1 MVELR
6 RPDPS
11 WHAAWLA
18 MAEEFGGQDIDGSAM
33 DRRTVDEL
41 RDPEAFAAWVRE
53 REMHERGEAVP
64 EGWVPSSLR
73 WVTEDGEIL
82 GTIRLRHQLNELLL
96 RDGGHIGYAVRPTA
110 RRRGVASRALALML
124 EECRARGISRV
135 LLTCDDDNLAS
146 ARTIEAN
153 GGVLEDVLDGTR
165 RYWITT
171 SGG

>member
-18 MAEEFGGQDIDGSAM
+18 MAEEFGDQHIDGSAM

-41 RDPEAFAAWVRE
+41 HDPETFRAWVRE
-53 REMHERGEAVP
+53 REMQERGEGVP

-73 WVTEDGEIL
+73 WVTEGDEIL
-82 GTIRLRHQLNELLL
+82 GTIHLRHELTEFLL

-110 RRRGVASRALALML
+110 RRRGVASQALGLML
-124 EECRARGISRV
+124 EECRRRGIDPV
-135 LLTCDDDNLAS
+135 LLTCADGNVAS

-153 GGVLEDVLDGTR
+153 GGVFEDVRDGTR
-165 RYWITT
+165 RYWVRV
-171 SGG
+171 SDV

>member
-1 MVELR
+1 M
-6 RPDPS
+6 
-11 WHAAWLA
+11 AA
-18 MAEEFGGQDIDGSAM
+18 EFGGEHIDGSAM

-41 RDPEAFAAWVRE
+41 RDSEAFEVWIRE
-53 REMHERGEAVP
+53 QEAHERGEGVP
-64 EGWVPSSLR
+64 EGWVSSSLR
-73 WVTEDGEIL
+73 WIAQGDEIL